1 MNNGGTINKKVCV
14 NEEESDHIRC
24 IAEAHQAYIKL
35 NWEYITSR
43 DVRITIFE
51 INDEQRYSGIHPYW
65 MTKHDLTTREAI
77 EEEINF

>member
-43 DVRITIFE
+43 DARITFFE
-51 INDEQRYSGIHPYW
+51 INDEPRLLWDPPRLDE
-65 MTKHDLTTREAI
+65 TD
-77 EEEINF
+77 